1 MTTRRDQWIA
11 YVVLGVFSVLAIY
24 PVLGIVGLAFH
35 TKSDNVTGFA
45 LPTTFSL
52 QTFEKAWTEGN
63 FSTGLW
69 SSFVVA
75 LAVTVI
81 SVVLS
86 IGTGYAFGT
95 MRFPGD
101 SLIFGLILL
110 GLIFP
115 YEATVIPLYYDFQ
128 QFDLTNTYWA
138 LILPQIGLSVP
149 FGTFWLRAFFR
160 STPKSLIE
168 AARVDGANSFTIL
181 VRVLLP
187 QAKPALLTLSALIF
201 MYTWNEFL
209 LALVMIQD
217 PSKTTAPL
225 GLSFF
230 ATATRAGDPTAVAAA
245 AVIVALPVV
254 LVYIVLQRHFIRGVT
269 AGAVKE

>member
-1 MTTRRDQWIA
+1 MTTRRDQWTA
-11 YVVLGVFSVLAIY
+11 YVVLGLFSIVALY
-24 PVLGIVGLAFH
+24 PVLGILGLAMH
-35 TKSDNVTGFA
+35 TKDDQITGFA

-52 QTFEKAWTEGN
+52 DTFAKAWTDGT
-63 FSTGLW
+63 FASGLW

-75 LAVTVI
+75 VAVTTI

-115 YEATVIPLYYDFQ
+115 YEATVIPLYYDLQSFG
-128 QFDLTNTYWA
+128 LTNTYWA

-149 FGTFWLRAFFR
+149 FGTFWMRAFFR
-160 STPKSLIE
+160 STPRSLIE
-168 AARVDGANSFTIL
+168 AARVDGASTFTIL
-181 VRVLLP
+181 IRVLLP

-217 PSKTTAPL
+217 PDKQTAPL

-245 AVIVALPVV
+245 AVIVALPVIV
-254 LVYIVLQRHFIRGVT
+254 VYVILQRHFIRGIT

>member
-75 LAVTVI
+75 LAVTVV

-86 IGTGYAFGT
+86 IGPGYAFGT

-138 LILPQIGLSVP
+138 LILPQIGLSIP

>member
-1 MTTRRDQWIA
+1 
-11 YVVLGVFSVLAIY
+11 
-24 PVLGIVGLAFH
+24 
-35 TKSDNVTGFA
+35 
-45 LPTTFSL
+45 
-52 QTFEKAWTEGN
+52 
-63 FSTGLW
+63 
-69 SSFVVA
+69 
-75 LAVTVI
+75 
-81 SVVLS
+81 
-86 IGTGYAFGT
+86 

-115 YEATVIPLYYDFQ
+115 YEATVIPLYYDLQSFG
-128 QFDLTNTYWA
+128 LTNTYWA

-149 FGTFWLRAFFR
+149 FGTFWMRAFFR
-160 STPKSLIE
+160 STPRSLIE
-168 AARVDGANSFTIL
+168 AARVDGASTFTIL
-181 VRVLLP
+181 IRVLLP

-217 PSKTTAPL
+217 PDKQTAPL

-245 AVIVALPVV
+245 AVIVALPVIV
-254 LVYIVLQRHFIRGVT
+254 VYVILQRHFIRGIT

>member
-1 MTTRRDQWIA
+1 MTTRRDQWTA
-11 YVVLGVFSVLAIY
+11 YVVLGLFSILALY
-24 PVLGIVGLAFH
+24 PVLGILGLAMH
-35 TKSDNVTGFA
+35 TKDDQITGFA
-45 LPTTFSL
+45 LPTTFSFD
-52 QTFEKAWTEGN
+52 TFAKAWTDGN
-63 FSTGLW
+63 FASGLW

-75 LAVTVI
+75 VAVTTI

-115 YEATVIPLYYDFQ
+115 YEATVIPLYYDLQ
-128 QFDLTNTYWA
+128 SFDLTNTYWA

-149 FGTFWLRAFFR
+149 FGTFWMRAFFR
-160 STPKSLIE
+160 STPRSLIE
-168 AARVDGANSFTIL
+168 AARVDGASTFTIL
-181 VRVLLP
+181 IRVLLP

-217 PSKTTAPL
+217 PDKQTAPL

-245 AVIVALPVV
+245 AVIVAMPVIV
-254 LVYIVLQRHFIRGVT
+254 VYVILQRHFIRGIT

>member
-1 MTTRRDQWIA
+1 MTTRRDHWIA

-75 LAVTVI
+75 LAVTVV

-138 LILPQIGLSVP
+138 LILPQIGLSIP

>member
-1 MTTRRDQWIA
+1 MTTRRDQWTA
-11 YVVLGVFSVLAIY
+11 YVVLGLFSIVALY
-24 PVLGIVGLAFH
+24 PVLGILGLAMH
-35 TKSDNVTGFA
+35 TKDDQITGFA

-52 QTFEKAWTEGN
+52 DTFAKAWTDGN
-63 FSTGLW
+63 FASGLW

-75 LAVTVI
+75 VAVTTI

-115 YEATVIPLYYDFQ
+115 YEATVIPLYYDLQ
-128 QFDLTNTYWA
+128 SLGLTNTYWA

-149 FGTFWLRAFFR
+149 FGTFWMRAFFR

-168 AARVDGANSFTIL
+168 AARVDGASTFTIL
-181 VRVLLP
+181 IRVLLP

-217 PSKTTAPL
+217 PDKQTAPL

-245 AVIVALPVV
+245 AVIVALPVII
-254 LVYIVLQRHFIRGVT
+254 VYVILQRHFIRGIT

>member
-52 QTFEKAWTEGN
+52 QTFEKACTEGN

-75 LAVTVI
+75 LAVTVV

-138 LILPQIGLSVP
+138 LILPQIGLSIP

>member
-1 MTTRRDQWIA
+1 MTTRRDQWTA
-11 YVVLGVFSVLAIY
+11 YIVLGLFSALALY
-24 PVLGIVGLAFH
+24 PVLGIVGLALH
-35 TKSDNVTGFA
+35 TKDDQITGFA

-52 QTFEKAWTEGN
+52 ETFQKAWEQGN
-63 FSTGLW
+63 FASGLW
-69 SSFVVA
+69 SSLIVA
-75 LAVTVI
+75 LAVTVV

-86 IGTGYAFGT
+86 VGTGYAFGT

-101 SLIFGLILL
+101 SLVFGLILL

-115 YEATVIPLYYDFQ
+115 YEATVIPLYYDLQ
-128 QFDLTNTYWA
+128 SFDLTNTYWA
-138 LILPQIGLSVP
+138 LILPQIGLSIP
-149 FGTFWLRAFFR
+149 FGTFWMRAFFR
-160 STPKSLIE
+160 STPRSLIE
-168 AARVDGANSFTIL
+168 AARVDGANSLQIL
-181 VRVLLP
+181 LRVLLP

-217 PSKTTAPL
+217 PDKQTAPL

-254 LVYIVLQRHFIRGVT
+254 AVYVLLQRHFIRGVT
-269 AGAVKE
+269 TGAVKE